1 VRDVG
6 LVDFVVDG
14 EKSISSRSAPTRRN
28 RYGRESAGDLVEQS
42 PVENSDAST
51 RLQLDRSEPLQMP
64 ECSCRDLADGSYHRG
79 QIMMGRQRDDGVHR
93 RLPSYHAGD
102 SRHDVLERQLT
113 GERAQR
119 ALAWHEKDDTA
130 LHRLGVGDGRLAI
143 ECGGVAEGFTDGE
156 VVEVLLPAFCGAL
169 EDPHIAAGDEVQPL
183 RLVALGVDQGAP
195 IVRAC
200 DHPRADRGKNSRR
213 ERREIWMPAEDRE
226 RICHETRGGV
236 IATTVTSEMRPE
248 ASGED

>member
-1 VRDVG
+1 
-6 LVDFVVDG
+6 
-14 EKSISSRSAPTRRN
+14 
-28 RYGRESAGDLVEQS
+28 
-42 PVENSDAST
+42 
-51 RLQLDRSEPLQMP
+51 LDRSESLQMP
-64 ECSCRDLADGSYHRG
+64 ECSRRDLADGSYHRG
-79 QIMMGRQRDDGVHR
+79 QIMMGRQGDDGVHR

-119 ALAWHEKDDTA
+119 AHACGQHAGHGQADLRVLHHQLAERFAWHEKDDTA
-130 LHRLGVGDGRLAI
+130 LHRLGVGNGRLAI

-183 RLVALGVDQGAP
+183 RLVALSVDQGAP

-200 DHPRADRGKNSRR
+200 DHPSADRGKNSRR
-213 ERREIWMPAEDRE
+213 ERREIRMPAEDPE
-226 RICHETRGGV
+226 RICHETHPPAGAV
-236 IATTVTSEMRPE
+236 
-248 ASGED
+248 